1 MLLKA
6 EVAIGPEE
14 TAAELSPRLAQAGA
28 ELLIRTLAGL
38 EAGSITPQ
46 PQDHSQATLAPIL
59 KKEDGL
65 IEWSWPARAVHNRV
79 RGMQPWPGAYTTFRG
94 QTLQIWRTRLRE
106 AEAPPGVLR
115 KIGRALVAGCGGG
128 GSVELL
134 EVQLE
139 GKKRMSGEAFANGQ
153 RLTQDEQLGA

>member
-1 MLLKA
+1 M
-6 EVAIGPEE
+6 
-14 TAAELSPRLAQAGA
+14 
-28 ELLIRTLAGL
+28 LIRTLAGL

-46 PQDHSQATLAPIL
+46 PQDPSQATLAPIL

-65 IEWSWPARAVHNRV
+65 IEWSWPARTVHNRV

-139 GKKRMSGEAFANGQ
+139 GKRRMSGEAFANGQ